1 MKKKSNNNDNDNNNN
16 NNKDLHTAEQNKDT
30 MNNSETDCIVLC
42 PTIIC
47 KLRK

>member
-1 MKKKSNNNDNDNNNN
+1 MKKKSNNNDSNNNNN
-16 NNKDLHTAEQNKDT
+16 NNKDLSTAEQNKDT
-30 MNNSETDCIVLC
+30 IDNSEMDCIVLC